1 MYYIVY
7 QPVWPKFQPQP
18 SMYYNPFPLTRQY
31 PPTDPTILSESVE
44 EFQVLMQQG
53 ELLLNRLSDTTFSK
67 TLMEEAQKGNQAEV
81 DRLIHSING
90 LHVPVEINY
99 TPSGAIFN
107 LQSPAASEGAQ
118 CCTLHMTLKW
128 GK

>member
-7 QPVWPKFQPQP
+7 QPTMLQFYPYP
-18 SMYYNPFPLTRQY
+18 SMFYNPFLPTRQY
-31 PPTDPTILSESVE
+31 PEVDPTTLSESVD

-67 TLMEEAQKGNQAEV
+67 QLMEAAQKGNQAEV
-81 DRLIHSING
+81 DRLIHTIDG
-90 LHVPVEINY
+90 LYVPVQINY
-99 TPSGAIFN
+99 SPSGAIFN
-107 LQSPAASEGAQ
+107 LQSPAVSKGAE